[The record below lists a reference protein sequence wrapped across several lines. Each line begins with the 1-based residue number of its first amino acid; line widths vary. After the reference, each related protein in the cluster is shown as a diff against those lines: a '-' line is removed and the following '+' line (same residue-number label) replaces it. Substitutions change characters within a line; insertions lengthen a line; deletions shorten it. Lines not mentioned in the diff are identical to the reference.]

1 MTAPTQPV
9 PPARRPLPFEAQGRQ
24 VVTRVVRRFTY
35 PAEAPFTSITLYY
48 LALFGA
54 AALFYYLVPGA
65 SAAFTGSRL
74 ADLMSQAAP
83 TDAAG
88 AFAAPVGPPAGAGFS
103 LEFALLLAVAMIGA
117 ALLMVPAS
125 WVYMA
130 TRRKKGFDQS
140 VVQTML
146 ILALSVAGVIVIVRN
161 SLALA
166 FSLAGIVGAVRYRNN
181 LPDTRDTLYVFLAI
195 GVGLAAGVEA
205 LPAAAALSLVFTY
218 SILAISMA
226 DYGMCELGR
235 PSGHLLLTAPA
246 PATAEPASN
255 GKPGKKKSA
264 PDFNAVL
271 VIRATSTDAARAPVE
286 RLLASETRRWRLAEV
301 ETNTKGGTS
310 HLKYLLRLGKRQ
322 ERADLEDALL
332 EVAAPHV
339 IGARIH

>member
-1 MTAPTQPV
+1 MTAPTIA
-9 PPARRPLPFEAQGRQ
+9 PPPGRRPLPLEAQGKQ
-24 VVTRVVRRFTY
+24 VITRVVRRFTY
-35 PAEAPFTSITLYY
+35 PAEAPFISITLYY
-48 LALFGA
+48 LLLFGV
-54 AALFYYLVPGA
+54 AALFYYFVPGA
-65 SAAFTGSRL
+65 SAAFTGARL

-83 TDAAG
+83 TDATG
-88 AFAAPVGPPAGAGFS
+88 AFAAPIGPPAGAGFS
-103 LEFALLLAVAMIGA
+103 LAFALLLAVAMIGA
-117 ALLMVPAS
+117 VLLMVPAS

-205 LPAAAALSLVFTY
+205 LPAAAALSLVFNY
-218 SILAISMA
+218 AILAISRA

-235 PSGHLLLTAPA
+235 PSGHLLLTAPPT
-246 PATAEPASN
+246 PAVEPAGN
-255 GKPGKKKSA
+255 GKPAKKKA
-264 PDFNAVL
+264 LRDFNAVL
-271 VIRATSTDAARAPVE
+271 VVRATSTEAARAPVE
-286 RLLASETRRWRLAEV
+286 RLLTAETRRWRLAEV
-301 ETNTKGGTS
+301 ETNTKAGVS

-322 ERADLEDALL
+322 ERSDLEDALL